1 MRFVRVAMQMCAA
14 LLLGA
19 CDVSLTQERELGE
32 QYAAQLD
39 QQLRFTSDS
48 ALAHYV
54 SELGTRIARI
64 TEREDIQWRFSVV
77 ESPELNA
84 FAVPGGFVYVN
95 RGLIERAGDMSELA
109 GVLGHEVGHVVL
121 RHSIEQ
127 MQKRTK
133 TNVFLTLV
141 CSFTDI
147 CASDVARVAIGVGG
161 DIVFARYSRGD
172 ESEADSAAVE
182 YLVGAGIDPRGV
194 PRMFERLLA
203 ERAREPTVVDAWL
216 GSHPLEESRIGR
228 TSALVAR
235 HDSVALDRLQREDSV
250 FEVRRALER

>member
-1 MRFVRVAMQMCAA
+1 VRAKLSVGVA
-14 LLLGA
+14 LVLGA

-39 QQLRFTSDS
+39 RQLRFTTDS
-48 ALAHYV
+48 ALARHV
-54 SELGTRIARI
+54 AELGTRIAGVTGRD
-64 TEREDIQWRFSVV
+64 DIRWRFSVV
-77 ESPELNA
+77 DSPELNA

-133 TNVFLTLV
+133 RNVIVSLV
-141 CSFTDI
+141 CGLTEI

-161 DIVFARYSRGD
+161 DIVFARYGRED
-172 ESEADSAAVE
+172 ESEADSVAVE
-182 YLVGAGIDPRGV
+182 YLVRAGIDPRGV

-203 ERAREPTVVDAWL
+203 ARAREPTVVDAWL
-216 GSHPLEESRIGR
+216 GSHPLEESRIAR
-228 TSALVAR
+228 TTALVAR
-235 HDSVALDRLQREDSV
+235 HDPAALDRLQREDS
-250 FEVRRALER
+250 ALVARPAAERP

>member
-1 MRFVRVAMQMCAA
+1 MRFVRAAMCSCAT
-14 LLLGA
+14 LVLGA
-19 CDVSLTQERELGE
+19 CDVSLSQERELGE

-39 QQLRFTSDS
+39 QQLRLTSDS
-48 ALAHYV
+48 ALARYV
-54 SELGTRIARI
+54 TELGARIAGV
-64 TEREDIQWRFSVV
+64 TGREDIRWRFSVV

-95 RGLIERAGDMSELA
+95 RGLIERAGDMSELS

-133 TNVFLTLV
+133 TNVIVSLV
-141 CSFTDI
+141 CGLTDI
-147 CASDVARVAIGVGG
+147 CVSEVAQVAIGVGG
-161 DIVFARYSRGD
+161 DIVFAKYGRED
-172 ESEADSAAVE
+172 ETEADSVAVE
-182 YLVGAGIDPRGV
+182 YLVRAGIDPRGV
-194 PRMFERLLA
+194 PRMFERMLA

-216 GSHPLEESRIGR
+216 GSHPLEERRIAR

-235 HDSVALDRLQREDSV
+235 HDSVALDRLQREDPK
-250 FEVRRALER
+250 FDARRGVDR